1 MGHRPGSTTTTDD
14 NPQSFVAEVEQVL
27 RQAWTP
33 RPQPQPVTVTT
44 ASCDTARLVIAEEQ
58 QILRQAFQ
66 SYFVSQ
72 PEIEVVGS
80 SGDTAGDSLS
90 RMASALSPDVMVLGF
105 RALDVDTVDKL
116 EMVRESNPDVSLLVL
131 SAYYEV
137 KGLMALR
144 ELFRSSDA
152 GCAYLLKYTIDTV
165 EQLTQVVQSAG
176 EGRIILDPAVM
187 EGLIANADTTSTVLK
202 ELSPREMEVLSWMS
216 KRYRNGTIAEVMC
229 LEPKTVERHINSI
242 YSKLG
247 ENSDSKHMRVH
258 TTTLYLKATGQL
270 PNESFGA

>member
-1 MGHRPGSTTTTDD
+1 MNTATKTNGLASMTT
-14 NPQSFVAEVEQVL
+14 NSNVL
-27 RQAWTP
+27 KFY
-33 RPQPQPVTVTT
+33 
-44 ASCDTARLVIAEEQ
+44 IAEEQ
-58 QILRQAFQ
+58 QILREAYQ
-66 SYFVSQ
+66 SFFL
-72 PEIEVVGS
+72 PHHAIEVVGS
-80 SGDTAGDSLS
+80 SGDTSAESLVGSAG
-90 RMASALSPDVMVLGF
+90 ALQPDVMLLGIRVLQPT
-105 RALDVDTVDKL
+105 AVEKL
-116 EMVRESNPDVSLLVL
+116 EAIREYSPDIAVVLL
-131 SAYYEV
+131 SAYFDI
-137 KGLMALR
+137 KGIRALR
-144 ELFRSSDA
+144 EFTRGA
-152 GCAYLLKYTIDTV
+152 QTGCAYLLKHTIDTV